1 MKEITDFLIMPI
13 QRIPRYVLLLNDLCK
28 HTKKSHLDFSDLRKA
43 LLKMKEVAGYVNE
56 HKRDAENLNAV
67 LNLRQFLIGKQ
78 EHIFNVSHR
87 RLVRRYFITF

>member
-67 LNLRQFLIGKQ
+67 LKIGKQ